1 MTTLIKN
8 TFNLI
13 VNEIR
18 MIFRARGVFIL
29 ILLIPLVLTF
39 ISASVTQVTDI
50 TNLRLGIINED
61 KTFTG
66 LFFLKYATSMLKGDN
81 IIELSSR
88 KEVSAHLDDLD
99 GVFVI
104 PKGFA
109 NKLLFQKPSELI
121 FIPNPNSLQTTI
133 AIYQV
138 MTNVLREFKALP
150 VVADPDFMEKMDVD
164 PNYVAPKI
172 VVDGI
177 EEEKLGFSSFLFPS
191 LLTLTLLFISV
202 IGITWTIQEDRRSEM
217 IDLLKIA
224 NVSKSQFI
232 ISKFIAYYFIG
243 ILELGVFLITGKI
256 TGFLRFTFS
265 VYDILLFLVLIF
277 LFTALGSFFASIS
290 KTVRGAQF
298 LSTGFSVMLVI
309 ISGILFPISAFP
321 GWLKNLCNNF
331 PVNQLISKLQGTI
344 LFNYSWTEIQTVIVT
359 NLIIGLVLISL
370 SIIILKFEGSFA
382 GEY

>member
-1 MTTLIKN
+1 MIKN
-8 TFNLI
+8 ILNLI
-13 VNEIR
+13 VNEIKI
-18 MIFRARGVFIL
+18 IFRARGVFIL

-39 ISASVTQVTDI
+39 ISAGVTQVTDI
-50 TNLRLGIINED
+50 TTLRLGIINED
-61 KTFTG
+61 KTFIG

-88 KEVSAHLDDLD
+88 EEINDHLDDLD

-109 NKLLFQKPSELI
+109 NNLLFQKPSELI
-121 FIPNPNSLQTTI
+121 FIPNPHSLQTTI

-150 VVADPDFMEKMDVD
+150 VVADPDFMENMDVD

-172 VVDGI
+172 AVDGI

-191 LLTLTLLFISV
+191 LLTLTLLFISI

-224 NVSKSQFI
+224 NVSRSQFM
-232 ISKFIAYYFIG
+232 ISKFISYFFIG
-243 ILELGVFLITGKI
+243 ILELGVFLLTGKI
-256 TGFLRFTFS
+256 TGFLKFSFS
-265 VYDILLFLVLIF
+265 VYDILLFMVLIF

-298 LSTGFSVMLVI
+298 LSTGFSIVLVI
-309 ISGILFPISAFP
+309 LSGVLFPISAFP
-321 GWLKNLCNNF
+321 GWLKTLCNSL
-331 PVNQLISKLQGTI
+331 PMNQLINKLQGTI
-344 LFNYSWTEIQTVIVT
+344 LFDYSWADVQSVIGT
-359 NLIIGLVLISL
+359 NLIIGLVLL
-370 SIIILKFEGSFA
+370 AFSIIILKFEGSFA

>member
-1 MTTLIKN
+1 MIKN
-8 TFNLI
+8 IINLVI
-13 VNEIR
+13 NEIR
-18 MIFRARGVFIL
+18 MILRARGVFIL

-66 LFFLKYATSMLKGDN
+66 LFFIRYATSMLKGEN
-81 IIELSSR
+81 IVELRSR
-88 KEVSAHLDDLD
+88 EEVDEHLDDLD

-109 NKLLFQKPSELI
+109 NNLLFQKPSELI
-121 FIPNPNSLQTTI
+121 FIPNPYSLQTTI
-133 AIYQV
+133 SIYQV
-138 MTNVLREFKALP
+138 MSNVLREFKALP
-150 VVADPDFMEKMDVD
+150 VVADPDFMENMDVD

-191 LLTLTLLFISV
+191 LLTLTLLFVSI
-202 IGITWTIQEDRRSEM
+202 IGVTWTIQEDRRSEM

-224 NVSKSQFI
+224 NISRSQFM
-232 ISKFIAYYFIG
+232 ISKVIAYFFIST
-243 ILELGVFLITGKI
+243 LELGVFLITGKI
-256 TGFLRFTFS
+256 TGFLKFS
-265 VYDILLFLVLIF
+265 FGIYDVLLFLVMIF
-277 LFTALGSFFASIS
+277 LFISLGSFFASIS

-298 LSTGFSVMLVI
+298 LSTGFSVALVI
-309 ISGILFPISAFP
+309 LSGILFPISAFP
-321 GWLKNLCNNF
+321 NWLKDICNKF
-331 PVNQLISKLQGTI
+331 PINNLISKLQGAI
-344 LFNYSWTEIQTVIVT
+344 LFDYSWVDVQSVIGV
-359 NLIIGLVLISL
+359 NLIIGVLLLAL
-370 SIIILKFEGSFA
+370 SIIVLKFEGSFS

>member
-1 MTTLIKN
+1 MIKN
-8 TFNLI
+8 TLNLI
-13 VNEIR
+13 ANEIR

-88 KEVSAHLDDLD
+88 KEVSEHLDDLD

-191 LLTLTLLFISV
+191 LLTLTLLFISI

-298 LSTGFSVMLVI
+298 LSTGFSVILVI

-344 LFNYSWTEIQTVIVT
+344 LFNYSWMEIQTVIVT

>member
-1 MTTLIKN
+1 MIKN
-8 TFNLI
+8 ILNLI
-13 VNEIR
+13 VNEIK

-39 ISASVTQVTDI
+39 ISAGVTQVTDI
-50 TNLRLGIINED
+50 TTLRLGIINED

-88 KEVSAHLDDLD
+88 EEVNDHLDDLD

-109 NKLLFQKPSELI
+109 NNLLFQKPSELI
-121 FIPNPNSLQTTI
+121 FIPNPHSLQTTI

-150 VVADPDFMEKMDVD
+150 VVADPDFMENMDVD

-172 VVDGI
+172 AVDGI

-191 LLTLTLLFISV
+191 LLTLTLLFISI

-217 IDLLKIA
+217 IDLLKMA
-224 NVSKSQFI
+224 NVSRSQFM
-232 ISKFIAYYFIG
+232 ISKFISYFFIG

-256 TGFLRFTFS
+256 TGFLKYSLS
-265 VYDILLFLVLIF
+265 VYDILLFIVLIF

-298 LSTGFSVMLVI
+298 LSTGFSVVLVI
-309 ISGILFPISAFP
+309 LSGVLFPISAFP
-321 GWLKNLCNNF
+321 GWLKTLCNSL
-331 PVNQLISKLQGTI
+331 PINQLINKLQGTI
-344 LFNYSWTEIQTVIVT
+344 LFNYSWVDVQTVIGT
-359 NLIIGLVLISL
+359 NLIIAFILLAF
-370 SIIILKFEGSFA
+370 SIIVLKFEGSFA